1 MVISCD
7 DCSRSRA
14 DVFFN
19 LKLSVETPCKGE
31 IRTSHKIVCKWRLFA
46 EMKWPKT
53 TAERKQQEIFWRKL
67 VSFCWSNGLHKASVP
82 CHVYGQFVHEIS
94 WNPHPSRFLM
104 LLLWCNTIGWKH
116 LLFGLKTVPAVLRC
130 DSGLIGQESSSQ
142 YLGQRRNKHCNLMRL
157 LLKHMDVMK
166 RFAFFEDGFLD
177 FESTLICHITVI
189 HNCFPK
195 FSKFDPE
202 CWSAED
208 TNQSCHW
215 FWRVWR
221 SAQLRANDWVP
232 LVCFDWLWLDDHW
245 LVVLEHG

>member
-1 MVISCD
+1 MDGSYSYWKSRPNIWGKVPKVFCRFLTHTCHDYQTLGVFITNTLKSQCQNHCGISSFLVGLPLTFFWIRMGYDGMVISCD

-166 RFAFFEDGFLD
+166 RFRIF
-177 FESTLICHITVI
+177 SRTV
-189 HNCFPK
+189 F
-195 FSKFDPE
+195 
-202 CWSAED
+202 
-208 TNQSCHW
+208 
-215 FWRVWR
+215 
-221 SAQLRANDWVP
+221 
-232 LVCFDWLWLDDHW
+232 
-245 LVVLEHG
+245 